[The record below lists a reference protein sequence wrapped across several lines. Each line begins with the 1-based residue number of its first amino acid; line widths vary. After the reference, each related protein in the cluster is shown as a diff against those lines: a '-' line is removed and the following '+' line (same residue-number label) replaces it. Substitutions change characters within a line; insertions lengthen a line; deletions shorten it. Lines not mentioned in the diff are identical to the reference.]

1 MQELNVSN
9 KLKLKN
15 LLLKHLLKSR
25 PEAVDDLLI
34 ETSADA
40 CHLEIIK
47 IGLTTEFESGM
58 IKAVRERSRFVDTVS
73 SLGEYYKSTSIVTL
87 EVNGELLHV
96 ISSIHYAIDN
106 FENEFKLEYQVLDLK
121 DMADYI
127 EQSNKIADE
136 MDEIEKAF
144 VLNNGIYHF

>member
-1 MQELNVSN
+1 MQELNISN

-34 ETSADA
+34 EISADD

-47 IGLTTEFESGM
+47 IGLTAEFESGM
-58 IKAVRERSRFVDTVS
+58 IKAFRERSRFVNAVS

-87 EVNGELLHV
+87 EVNGELLYV
-96 ISSIHYAIDN
+96 ISSIHYAIDSI
-106 FENEFKLEYQVLDLK
+106 ENEFKLEYQVLDLK
-121 DMADYI
+121 DMTAYI